1 MAGIKISTQV
11 LTSTASEVRTLNAK
25 LDEDLAACNTAMN
38 NLKSTWQSDAADD
51 IRAAMDALKPR
62 FEEYKRVIESYAKF
76 LDSTAAS
83 YEATEQSVQSNASQ
97 FK

>member
-11 LTSTASEVRTLNAK
+11 LTSTASEVRSLNAK

-38 NLKSTWQSDAADD
+38 NLESTWQSDAASD
-51 IRAAMDALKPR
+51 IRAAMNALKPR
-62 FEEYKRVIESYAKF
+62 FEEYKSVIESYAKF
-76 LDSTAAS
+76 LDATAAS
-83 YEATEQSVQSNASQ
+83 YEATEQSVQSNAAQ

>member
-11 LTSTASEVRTLNAK
+11 LTSTASEIRTLNTK

-38 NLKSTWQSDAADD
+38 NLESTWQSDAASD
-51 IRAAMDALKPR
+51 IRTAMNNLKPR
-62 FEEYKRVIESYAKF
+62 FEEYKSVIESYAKF
-76 LDSTAAS
+76 LDATAAS
-83 YEATEQSVQSNASQ
+83 YEATEQAVQSNASQ

>member
-11 LTSTASEVRTLNAK
+11 LTTTATEVRALNTK
-25 LDEDLAACNTAMN
+25 LDEDLAMCNRAMN
-38 NLKSTWQSDAADD
+38 DLQSTWQSDAAED
-51 IRAAMDALKPR
+51 IRAAMNALKPR
-62 FEEYKRVIESYAKF
+62 FEEYKSVIESYAKF

>member
-11 LTSTASEVRTLNAK
+11 LISTASEVRSLNAK
-25 LDEDLAACNTAMN
+25 LNEDLASCNTAMN
-38 NLKSTWQSDAADD
+38 NLESTWQSDAATD
-51 IRAAMDALKPR
+51 IRAAMNNLKPR
-62 FEEYKRVIESYAKF
+62 FDEYQKVIESYAKF

-83 YEATEQSVQSNASQ
+83 YEATEQAVQSNASQ